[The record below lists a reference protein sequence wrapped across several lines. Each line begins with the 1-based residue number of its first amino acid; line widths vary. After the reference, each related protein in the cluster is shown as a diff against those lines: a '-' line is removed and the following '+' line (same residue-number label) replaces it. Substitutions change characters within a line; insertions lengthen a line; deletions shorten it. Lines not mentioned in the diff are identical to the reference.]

1 MDNFGSG
8 DVVWD
13 LSDLFESENDPKID
27 TCIETVLSQAK
38 NYEQTYK
45 TKLRLLSPEKLAQAF
60 QELEALLLPLY
71 KLSQYCSLR
80 TAIDTHADV
89 LKKLEARVDDVESE
103 VANYLVFF
111 DLELG
116 TFENEH
122 VDFLIKNSE
131 LSNYTYSIL
140 RAHQT
145 ALYNLNESEEKMIN
159 LKDVTGAQGY
169 KKLYAQL
176 TASFSFDI
184 ELDGKIQTLTGSE
197 MRNLRLHK
205 DQSVR
210 QKAMKMFFDEYKKND
225 IAMTHIFNYVVK
237 DFNMERKLRGYK
249 MPMDVRNISN
259 DLSNQSIDILHH
271 VTTESNKL
279 VQRYYRLKKELL
291 GLDSMTLADIY
302 APLPNVN
309 ETFMYDD
316 AKNLVLESFS
326 SFDSEFGNIAREMFD
341 THRIHAPVIK
351 HKRGGAFCSGS
362 TPDCYPYVM
371 LNYLG
376 KPRDVSTMAHELGH
390 AIHDVLASK
399 QTLTNFHPILP
410 LAETASVFSE
420 MLVTDHLKKQ
430 LTDKQS
436 KIVMLCEKCEDIFAT
451 SHRQNMFSMFEK
463 QSHFSISDKLLSS
476 DELCELY
483 HEQLLSMFGDS
494 VTITPE
500 YHWEWASIPHFLD
513 YPFYVYAYNFGN
525 LLVFALYQ
533 MYLEEGQDFVPK
545 LKTLLEAGSF
555 QSPLDITRSI
565 GIDIES
571 ADFWQKSIIY
581 IQDMVDELE
590 AVVRS

>member
-1 MDNFGSG
+1 
-8 DVVWD
+8 
-13 LSDLFESENDPKID
+13 
-27 TCIETVLSQAK
+27 
-38 NYEQTYK
+38 
-45 TKLRLLSPEKLAQAF
+45 
-60 QELEALLLPLY
+60 
-71 KLSQYCSLR
+71 
-80 TAIDTHADV
+80 
-89 LKKLEARVDDVESE
+89 
-103 VANYLVFF
+103 
-111 DLELG
+111 
-116 TFENEH
+116 
-122 VDFLIKNSE
+122 
-131 LSNYTYSIL
+131 
-140 RAHQT
+140 
-145 ALYNLNESEEKMIN
+145 
-159 LKDVTGAQGY
+159 
-169 KKLYAQL
+169 
-176 TASFSFDI
+176 
-184 ELDGKIQTLTGSE
+184 
-197 MRNLRLHK
+197 
-205 DQSVR
+205 
-210 QKAMKMFFDEYKKND
+210 
-225 IAMTHIFNYVVK
+225 
-237 DFNMERKLRGYK
+237 
-249 MPMDVRNISN
+249 
-259 DLSNQSIDILHH
+259 
-271 VTTESNKL
+271 
-279 VQRYYRLKKELL
+279 
-291 GLDSMTLADIY
+291 
-302 APLPNVN
+302 
-309 ETFMYDD
+309 
-316 AKNLVLESFS
+316 
-326 SFDSEFGNIAREMFD
+326 
-341 THRIHAPVIK
+341 
-351 HKRGGAFCSGS
+351 
-362 TPDCYPYVM
+362 M

-463 QSHFSISDKLLSS
+463 QSHSSISDKLLSS

-571 ADFWQKSIIY
+571 ADFWQKSIVY